1 MEKIK
6 EMVTGKSKGERHA
19 ERAEGEAGHAPTGAY
34 SNVGAT
40 YGAEGASGIAAPVA
54 PGTAATGYRE
64 GEAPG
69 AGYTET
75 RVGTAEVPVVQ
86 QTTTAATGVQG
97 EGATCDAQYYT
108 KVEDRPVVKERV
120 EQVMEHRPVEKEFVV
135 ETRQT
140 GAERAVGGGEVE
152 HLGTKERIVSTTP
165 PTAPCE

>member
-6 EMVTGKSKGERHA
+6 EMVTGKSKEERHV
-19 ERAEGEAGHAPTGAY
+19 ERAEREAGHAPTGAY
-34 SNVGAT
+34 ANVGAT

-54 PGTAATGYRE
+54 PAPGTAATGYRE
-64 GEAPG
+64 GEA
-69 AGYTET
+69 GYSET
-75 RVGTAEVPVVQ
+75 RMGTAEVPVVQ
-86 QTTTAATGVQG
+86 Q
-97 EGATCDAQYYT
+97 
-108 KVEDRPVVKERV
+108 VEDRPVVKERV
-120 EQVMEHRPVEKEFVV
+120 EQV